1 MCAAI
6 QELHSDCEIHFSKHN
21 KHFYFRSLC
30 VHKLHLLLLHKK
42 TANANTSARME
53 IFTVTMCSLSLIS
66 SSLLFLSNLIFY
78 DNDSELSWC
87 VVRPTCDA
95 TGRSN
100 QHPNSDWVMKTFA
113 AMLSLIRHV
122 TGAGELADE
131 SCERWQKSSNFRASD
146 DPPTSDQ
153 LRRWFVDITFLSA
166 CASKSTTI
174 VNGFIDKFSS
184 FLCCFPQTLV
194 KHSPDCLLATFRQS
208 AWSRWA
214 SRRCVHPRAHH
225 QKTKKTRIVC
235 TIFPLTPTRPTRFQ
249 NETLA
254 SDTATTLRLCM

>member
-30 VHKLHLLLLHKK
+30 VHKLHSLLLHKK
-42 TANANTSARME
+42 TANANTNARME

-87 VVRPTCDA
+87 VVWPTCDA

-122 TGAGELADE
+122 TVAGKFAGWKFRVMREKPPLSRLQWPSDE
-131 SCERWQKSSNFRASD
+131 
-146 DPPTSDQ
+146 
-153 LRRWFVDITFLSA
+153 
-166 CASKSTTI
+166 
-174 VNGFIDKFSS
+174 
-184 FLCCFPQTLV
+184 
-194 KHSPDCLLATFRQS
+194 
-208 AWSRWA
+208 
-214 SRRCVHPRAHH
+214 
-225 QKTKKTRIVC
+225 
-235 TIFPLTPTRPTRFQ
+235 RPTALLICWHNISVSVHFKVNDYR
-249 NETLA
+249 
-254 SDTATTLRLCM
+254 

>member
-1 MCAAI
+1 
-6 QELHSDCEIHFSKHN
+6 
-21 KHFYFRSLC
+21 
-30 VHKLHLLLLHKK
+30 
-42 TANANTSARME
+42 ME

-87 VVRPTCDA
+87 VVWPTCDA

-100 QHPNSDWVMKTFA
+100 QHQNTDWVMKTFA

-122 TGAGELADE
+122 TVAGKFAADDE
-131 SCERWQKSSNFRASD
+131 SSWQKSRHFRARN
-146 DPPTSDQ
+146 DPPTSEQ

-166 CASKSTTI
+166 CTSKSTTI

-194 KHSPDCLLATFRQS
+194 KHSSDCLPTAFRQS

-225 QKTKKTRIVC
+225 QSPKKNRIVC
-235 TIFPLTPTRPTRFQ
+235 TIFPLTPTRPKRFQ

-254 SDTATTLRLCM
+254 SDTATTLQLCM